1 MRVVLHH
8 PWATRL
14 VRSLPH
20 RKEYRSLFS
29 RRVGRKAFVLGA
41 SFVATSQLRCYASVT
56 LRDSPFVYV
65 GDYAKAKVSVSGQ
78 TCEDEDVMARASAT
92 KPAAKTLKK
101 AVTPVEK
108 KATAPLAKKAA
119 TPVAKAAAPTP
130 LKPIK
135 DSFTKAS
142 LTVHLAERAGVEPKA
157 AKALMAALKETVLAL
172 VHKKGAK
179 EFTLPGLLKVVAQ
192 DVPAKKKRFGKDPFT
207 GEDKWFAAK
216 PASVRLKVRP
226 LKKLKDAAL

>member
-1 MRVVLHH
+1 M
-8 PWATRL
+8 AT
-14 VRSLPH
+14 
-20 RKEYRSLFS
+20 
-29 RRVGRKAFVLGA
+29 
-41 SFVATSQLRCYASVT
+41 T
-56 LRDSPFVYV
+56 
-65 GDYAKAKVSVSGQ
+65 
-78 TCEDEDVMARASAT
+78 SAT
-92 KPAAKTLKK
+92 KAAAKTAPKK

-108 KATAPLAKKAA
+108 AKTPLVKKASA
-119 TPVAKAAAPTP
+119 PVTKKAVAAAPP
-130 LKPIK
+130 KPIK

-142 LTVHLAERAGVEPKA
+142 LAIHLAERAGVEPKA
-157 AKALMAALKETVLAL
+157 AKALMAALEETVLAS

>member
-1 MRVVLHH
+1 M
-8 PWATRL
+8 AT
-14 VRSLPH
+14 
-20 RKEYRSLFS
+20 
-29 RRVGRKAFVLGA
+29 
-41 SFVATSQLRCYASVT
+41 T
-56 LRDSPFVYV
+56 
-65 GDYAKAKVSVSGQ
+65 
-78 TCEDEDVMARASAT
+78 AT
-92 KPAAKTLKK
+92 K
-101 AVTPVEK
+101 
-108 KATAPLAKKAA
+108 
-119 TPVAKAAAPTP
+119 KAAAPATKKAAAPATKKAAAPVTKKAAAPASKKAAAPVAKKSAAAAP

-142 LTVHLAERAGVEPKA
+142 LTIHLAERSGVEPKA
-157 AKALMAALKETVLAL
+157 AKALMAALEETVLASI
-172 VHKKGAK
+172 HKKGAK

>member
-1 MRVVLHH
+1 M
-8 PWATRL
+8 AT
-14 VRSLPH
+14 
-20 RKEYRSLFS
+20 
-29 RRVGRKAFVLGA
+29 
-41 SFVATSQLRCYASVT
+41 T
-56 LRDSPFVYV
+56 
-65 GDYAKAKVSVSGQ
+65 
-78 TCEDEDVMARASAT
+78 SAT
-92 KPAAKTLKK
+92 KAAAKPAPKK
-101 AVTPVEK
+101 AVTPVQK
-108 KATAPLAKKAA
+108 KAKAPLVKKASA
-119 TPVAKAAAPTP
+119 PVTNKAVAATP

-142 LTVHLAERAGVEPKA
+142 LAIHLAGRAGVEPKA
-157 AKALMAALKETVLAL
+157 AKALMAALEETVLAS